1 MALTYTPITELE
13 AVNTLL
19 STIGETPVTT
29 VPASGESDA
38 GEAQAM
44 LHRVNRQVQ
53 GMELKFN
60 SDYKVQF
67 SPDGDGY
74 INIPTNALRVTSYY
88 RNGAFGDQYDYA
100 VRGRYLYDRYNQ
112 TKVFTAKVYLNITY
126 FLPWTDM
133 PEHVRHYVTI
143 KAGRKFQADTVGSQI
158 LNAFTQQDEGEAR
171 AEMMRWEMVKRSE
184 SMLETPGIYG
194 IVNRRI

>member
-19 STIGETPVTT
+19 STIGETPVSTI
-29 VPASGESDA
+29 PGSGVSDA
-38 GEAQAM
+38 SEAQAM
-44 LHRVNRQVQ
+44 IHRVNRQVQ

-60 SDYKVQF
+60 SDYKVQY

-88 RNGAFGDQYDYA
+88 MNNAQHDYA
-100 VRGRYLYDRYNQ
+100 VRGRKLYDRYNQ
-112 TKVFTAKVYLNITY
+112 TDVFTAAVYLNISY
-126 FLPWTDM
+126 FLPWSDM

-143 KAGRKFQADTVGSQI
+143 KAGRKFQADTVGSQV
-158 LNAFTQQDEGEAR
+158 LNAFTQQDEAEAR
-171 AEMMRWEMVKRSE
+171 AEMVRWELIKRGDSILT
-184 SMLETPGIYG
+184 SPGIYHTL
-194 IVNRRI
+194 NRSF